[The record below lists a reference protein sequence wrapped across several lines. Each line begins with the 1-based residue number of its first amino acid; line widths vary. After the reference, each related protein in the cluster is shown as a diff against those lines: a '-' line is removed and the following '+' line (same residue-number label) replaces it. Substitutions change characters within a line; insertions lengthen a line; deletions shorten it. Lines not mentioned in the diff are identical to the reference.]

1 MKTSM
6 LAWSLVAA
14 LACVAA
20 PLQAQRVSAQ
30 VIVRGGPVSGRV
42 TVDDGSSSHRRPMR
56 RVAVQRYVPRVV
68 RVERVRHHHVRH
80 WRLNG
85 YRQVVVDYGRRP
97 LLRPNR
103 RDYPGA
109 YEVVVYERNGRFYR
123 DD

>member
-6 LAWSLVAA
+6 LAWLLVAA
-14 LACVAA
+14 VACLAA
-20 PLQAQRVSAQ
+20 PLQAQHVSAH

-42 TVDDGSSSHRRPMR
+42 TVDDGYSSYRRPVR
-56 RVAVQRYVPRVV
+56 HVVVQRYVPRVV

-85 YRQVVVDYGRRP
+85 YRQVVVYYVDGRYFDRIG
-97 LLRPNR
+97 

-109 YEVVVYERNGRFYR
+109 YGVVVYERNGRFYR